1 MKNAMLPSGR
11 SLSIA
16 IAALGLTVSAACND
30 VTGPLDAQNVELAG
44 NPMGAPTANPLS
56 GMFFFV
62 DAQSNARQTADA
74 WRASRPS
81 DAALME
87 KIAKAPQASW
97 FGGWNANVEADVRAA
112 VSNAAASSAMP
123 VLVAY
128 NIPQRDC
135 GSYSAGGASSADGYR
150 NWIRAFARGIGSHQS
165 LVILEPDALAGMDC
179 LNDADRQ
186 TRLAL
191 LSFAVTTLRDA
202 GAMVYIDGGHSRWH
216 SVETMAPR
224 LKAAGIEQATGFS
237 LNVSNFHT
245 TGEQITYGNALSA
258 LVGGKHYIIDTS
270 RNGLG
275 SAGDAEWCNPEGRA
289 LGELPNSNTGH
300 ALVDAYLWVKRPGES
315 DGACNGHPAAG
326 TWMPEYALG
335 LAKRAAH

>member
-1 MKNAMLPSGR
+1 MKNEKLPSGR
-11 SLSIA
+11 SLSTLVA
-16 IAALGLTVSAACND
+16 VLSLTVGAACSD
-30 VTGPLDAQNVELAG
+30 VAGPLDAQNVELAG
-44 NPMGAPTANPLS
+44 SPVGTNSANPLN

-62 DAQSNARQTADA
+62 DAQSNARQTANA
-74 WRASRPS
+74 WRSSRPA

-87 KIAKAPQASW
+87 KIAGAPQAYW
-97 FGGWNANVEADVRAA
+97 FGGWNSDVEADVRAA
-112 VSNAAASSAMP
+112 VSNAASSSAMP

-150 NWIRAFARGIGSHQS
+150 DWMRAFTRGIGSRQA

-179 LNDADRQ
+179 LNSTDRQ
-186 TRLAL
+186 TRLDL

-202 GAMVYIDGGHSRWH
+202 GAMVYIDAGHSRWH
-216 SVETMAPR
+216 PVETMAPR
-224 LKAAGIEQATGFS
+224 LEAAGIAQATGFS

-245 TGEQITYGNALSA
+245 TAEQVTYGNALSA
-258 LVGGKHYIIDTS
+258 LVGGKHYVIDTS

-289 LGELPNSNTGH
+289 LGERPNSNTGH

-315 DGACNGHPAAG
+315 DGACNGNPAAG

-335 LAKRAAH
+335 LAKRAK

>member
-1 MKNAMLPSGR
+1 MKNEKLPSGR
-11 SLSIA
+11 SLATVIA
-16 IAALGLTVSAACND
+16 VLGLTVGAACSD
-30 VTGPLDAQNVELAG
+30 ATGPLDAQSVELAG
-44 NPMGAPTANPLS
+44 SPVGTNTANPLN

-74 WRASRPS
+74 WRSSRPS

-87 KIAKAPQASW
+87 KIAGAPQAYW

-112 VSNAAASSAMP
+112 VSNATSASSMP

-150 NWIRAFARGIGSHQS
+150 GWIRAFARGIGSRQA
-165 LVILEPDALAGMDC
+165 LVVLEPDALAGMDC
-179 LNDADRQ
+179 LNQTDRQ
-186 TRLAL
+186 TRLDL
-191 LSFAVTTLRDA
+191 LSFAVKTLRDA

-224 LKAAGIEQATGFS
+224 LRAAGIEQATGFS

-245 TGEQITYGNALSA
+245 TAEQVTYGNALSA
-258 LVGGKHYIIDTS
+258 LVGGKHYVIDTS

-275 SAGDAEWCNPEGRA
+275 AAGDSEWCNPDGRA
-289 LGELPNSNTGH
+289 LGERPTSNTGH
-300 ALVDAYLWVKRPGES
+300 SLVDAYLWVKRPGES

-335 LAKRAAH
+335 LAKRAK

>member
-1 MKNAMLPSGR
+1 MKNEKLSSGR
-11 SLSIA
+11 SLSTA
-16 IAALGLTVSAACND
+16 IVVLGLTLGACSD
-30 VTGPLDAQNVELAG
+30 ATGPLDAQNVELAG
-44 NPMGAPTANPLS
+44 SPVGTNSANPLN

-74 WRASRPS
+74 WRSSRPN
-81 DAALME
+81 DAAMME
-87 KIAKAPQASW
+87 KIASSPQAYW
-97 FGGWNANVEADVRAA
+97 FGGWNVDVEADVRAA
-112 VSNAAASSAMP
+112 VSKAASTSAMP

-150 NWIRAFARGIGSHQS
+150 GWMRAFARGIGSRS
-165 LVILEPDALAGMDC
+165 ALVILEPDALAGMDC
-179 LNDADRQ
+179 LNDTDRQ
-186 TRLAL
+186 TRLDL

-202 GAMVYIDGGHSRWH
+202 GAMVYIDAGHSRWH
-216 SVETMAPR
+216 SVETMASR
-224 LKAAGIEQATGFS
+224 LKAARIDLATGFS

-245 TGEQITYGNALSA
+245 TAEQITYGNALSS
-258 LVGGKHYIIDTS
+258 LVSGKHYVIDTS

-275 SAGDAEWCNPEGRA
+275 ATGDAEWCNPDGRA
-289 LGELPNSNTGH
+289 LGERPNSNTGH

-335 LAKRAAH
+335 LAKRAK